1 MSDDNDN
8 ETTAVA
14 VATTT
19 TTTTAT
25 TKSTENPIE
34 AVENCV
40 LAVASVDDA
49 IQAELQTQSDWP
61 DLSSVSTAA
70 FEDWLLKQAS
80 STIEKS
86 FPHLQVLLP
95 LIESRRT
102 AVRALNE
109 RIATER
115 KTTTTPP
122 VSDDNCNNSNGT
134 ATTRDDDDAA
144 QLDDSVQNVS
154 ELRRDIALRRGTAA
168 LLKQATESLVKQVG
182 SVAGS
187 GDVQLKRLLDTDAQT
202 RAAVSAGVAMVPSLL
217 ERIPSMTYASLAEEN
232 ARNEQSVLS
241 RLFSARVDF
250 LQASRAPVSVRWWGA
265 TVDLTHDDVQR
276 IFTGT
281 AWLGSISSLL
291 GRMLAGEPNAVLL
304 SVIMRFVAFYGIA
317 LAHIDRG
324 RGIRFCVPW
333 LAVSPLPNPLL
344 ILPTPL

>member
-1 MSDDNDN
+1 MSDDNNDD
-8 ETTAVA
+8 EHTTTAVA
-14 VATTT
+14 AATTT
-19 TTTTAT
+19 G
-25 TKSTENPIE
+25 TKSNENPIE

-40 LAVASVDDA
+40 LAVATVDDA
-49 IQAELQTQSDWP
+49 IQAELQAKSDVP
-61 DLSSVSTAA
+61 DLASMSTAA

-86 FPHLQVLLP
+86 FPQLHVLLP

-109 RIATER
+109 RVASER
-115 KTTTTPP
+115 KAI
-122 VSDDNCNNSNGT
+122 SDDNCKNNNNNK
-134 ATTRDDDDAA
+134 DDTVAVVD
-144 QLDDSVQNVS
+144 QMDDSVQNVS
-154 ELRRDIALRRGTAA
+154 ELRRDIELRRGTAA
-168 LLKQATESLVKQVG
+168 LLKEATESLVKQVG

-187 GDVQLKRLLDTDAQT
+187 GDVQLKRLLDSDAQT

-217 ERIPSMTYASLAEEN
+217 QRIPSMTYASLAEEN

-241 RLFSARVDF
+241 RLFNARVDF
-250 LQASRAPVSVRWWGA
+250 LQASRAPVSIRWWGA

-291 GRMLAGEPNAVLL
+291 GRLLAGEPNAVLL